1 MSPEHFKREFSVH
14 SYTFYSFKIATTPE
28 IKQID
33 QKIHIWSS
41 GHFLSNFRLCEKLG
55 KEFMM
60 ILYRQLRFV
69 HSLFSEE
76 AKISMNI
83 WGFAIVGLS
92 AYSLGHKN

>member
-1 MSPEHFKREFSVH
+1 MYITSEKMTSVA
-14 SYTFYSFKIATTPE
+14 KIVRW
-28 IKQID
+28 IFLH
-33 QKIHIWSS
+33 IHM
-41 GHFLSNFRLCEKLG
+41 LPRNFG